1 MNINVNVPIIDLAY
15 CETRVLLL
23 HPGRLYRFTPH
34 SDCERCMTLMKQHDI
49 ACGTESK
56 VLDTSEPKEQFAYS
70 RDQENYY
77 GSFDTRGDAVAE
89 GIDGDADLD
98 EGRSATIWT
107 GRVRPVET
115 FLDKMSAHRIGERA
129 LEDLDM
135 ALCDEIYSE
144 DEILSLTVDQ
154 QEALGLLIL
163 DFVKH
168 NASFNRWGV
177 DQIQEHTGV
186 KE

>member
-1 MNINVNVPIIDLAY
+1 
-15 CETRVLLL
+15 
-23 HPGRLYRFTPH
+23 
-34 SDCERCMTLMKQHDI
+34 
-49 ACGTESK
+49 
-56 VLDTSEPKEQFAYS
+56 
-70 RDQENYY
+70 
-77 GSFDTRGDAVAE
+77 
-89 GIDGDADLD
+89 
-98 EGRSATIWT
+98 
-107 GRVRPVET
+107 
-115 FLDKMSAHRIGERA
+115 MSAHRIGERT
-129 LEDLDM
+129 LEELDM

-177 DQIQEHTGV
+177 DQIQEHMGV